1 MDTPIGKHYSI
12 EKNRNLSLNEI
23 FDLGLALS
31 LKTEEFQKKNIKLIE
46 NTPEEIR
53 DAALELDDRLN
64 NKYIETLEEKN
75 LQKKFWDIYEKNLE
89 KYNAKH
95 LHGKFFGLHSSKFLK
110 ANDYFL
116 E

>member
-1 MDTPIGKHYSI
+1 MKI
-12 EKNRNLSLNEI
+12 
-23 FDLGLALS
+23 
-31 LKTEEFQKKNIKLIE
+31 LKLEM
-46 NTPEEIR
+46 
-53 DAALELDDRLN
+53 ALELDDRLN
-64 NKYIETLEEKN
+64 NKHRDFRRKN

-95 LHGKFFGLHSSKFLK
+95 LHGKFWTHSSKFLK